1 MDSTETKLIASAL
14 YQIRVI
20 LGAYIGQGIDA
31 PDDVRLA
38 AHLSYALHNEAAALA
53 AGTPFDISA
62 ALKKVAAIDSV
73 LGSDD
78 GRRLVDL
85 WSQETENGT

>member
-1 MDSTETKLIASAL
+1 MENAETKLIASAL
-14 YQIRVI
+14 FQIRVI

-31 PDDVRLA
+31 PADVRLA

-53 AGTPFDISA
+53 AGTCFDISS
-62 ALKKVAAIDSV
+62 ALKKVAAIDNV

-78 GRRLVDL
+78 GSRLADL
-85 WSQETENGT
+85 WSQGAGTRT